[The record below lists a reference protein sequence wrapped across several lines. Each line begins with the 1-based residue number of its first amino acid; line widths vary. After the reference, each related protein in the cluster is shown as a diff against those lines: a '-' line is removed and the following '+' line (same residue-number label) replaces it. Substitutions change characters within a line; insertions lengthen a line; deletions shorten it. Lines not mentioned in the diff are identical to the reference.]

1 MTSARIYLFIHFL
14 PVSFSALGANMFASS
29 GNVLTGIILYLHF
42 KKYTDRNLRFS
53 KIRRIRVYSAI
64 SRKIFEPIKSLHRS
78 EAIRLLIIFQPAGA
92 DACQL
97 FTKNPSAFCVIF

>member
-1 MTSARIYLFIHFL
+1 
-14 PVSFSALGANMFASS
+14 MFASS
-29 GNVLTGIILYLHF
+29 GNVLTEIILYLHI

-64 SRKIFEPIKSLHRS
+64 SRKIFEPVTSFHRS

-97 FTKNPSAFCVIF
+97 FTKPIGVLCNILGIHCAVSCPKSKSF